1 VSISRRSFL
10 RASAAGVAQSSC
22 FWKSAAFLWGLPHR
36 SQNFQPREN
45 LPSLTAK
52 NPSGIPLMVAQNF
65 SHHFDPAYL
74 SNGLIGIR
82 PGLNPLAQAPTA
94 VSGFVDR
101 YIPYQMEAL
110 APAPY
115 PLMVDLVVSG
125 ISLLERPDLVT
136 IQRQSLDMSTGEL
149 LTQMTFSPGPVR
161 FDIEVLQFASR
172 SVPALLCQEV
182 RITPSDDAFASI
194 VAQIGTRG
202 VPGTVERDRPPE
214 QTGIDLVMGFRS
226 HGGLSDLGAAVMIL
240 VQTGI
245 EYADQPLSTDEGVT
259 RLFRLEGKGGQT
271 CRFRTVAAMVSK
283 FYHPEP
289 YLESIRMASWG
300 AVLGFDLLR
309 NQNRA
314 AWSELWKSRIQ
325 VTGDPASQKVL
336 DASFFYLHSSLNH
349 SDQTGMPPFGL
360 SQTRAYYGHSFWDT
374 ESWSLL
380 PVLLASPSTA
390 KSLLEFRRRS
400 LDYARK
406 LADLY
411 GYRGAQFPWEAA
423 PVGGFE
429 STPTFAATGWEEQ
442 HITPDVGL
450 AFWEYQVATGDQ
462 EFLKQAT
469 WPVLKAVAEWITS
482 RGVYTS
488 RGFEILHIMGPDE
501 GMPNVNNDAYVNL
514 ICKLV
519 LKDAI
524 ACAAQVGIAAPA
536 EWGRAAHLMFLPIQH
551 HKDIVLPC
559 ENPPQGRN
567 YPTGGLDMLTLH
579 DPPLSK
585 ELIRN
590 TFNYQEAI
598 RAHQPPAIGF
608 AEAAIA
614 ATAAWLGYRDK
625 ARQLFQAAWRGDWIE
640 PFGMLKEAPVET
652 YGCFLTNCGSL
663 LQTAMLGFTGLRIR
677 EGSWAAYP
685 AILPEGWS
693 RIEIDRIWIRGKPVR
708 VAAENGKPA
717 VLSGE

>member
-1 VSISRRSFL
+1 VFVSRRSFL
-10 RASAAGVAQSSC
+10 KTSAALTGTELIRHAGVA
-22 FWKSAAFLWGLPHR
+22 SANQAAAT
-36 SQNFQPREN
+36 
-45 LPSLTAK
+45 TATG
-52 NPSGIPLMVAQNF
+52 PAGIPRMVAQNF
-65 SHHFDPAYL
+65 SHHYNHVYL

-82 PGLNPLAQAPTA
+82 PGPNPLAQAPTA

-101 YIPYQMEAL
+101 FIPYGMQAL
-110 APAPY
+110 SPAPY
-115 PLMVDLVVSG
+115 PLMVDLVVNG
-125 ISLLERPDLVT
+125 VSLLQRPDLVS
-136 IQRQSLDMSTGEL
+136 IHRQSLDMATGEL
-149 LTQMTFSPGPVR
+149 LTRMTFSPGPVR

-182 RITPSDDAFASI
+182 RIAPSDDIFASI

-202 VPGTVERDRPPE
+202 VPGTVYRDRPPE

-226 HGGLSDLGAAVMIL
+226 HGGLSDLGTAVMIL

-245 EYADQPLSTDEGVT
+245 GFAEQFLSTDEGVT
-259 RLFRLEGKGGQT
+259 RLFRLEGKRGQT
-271 CRFRTVAAMVSK
+271 CRFRMVAAMVSK

-300 AVLGFDLLR
+300 AVLGFELLR

-314 AWSELWKSRIQ
+314 AWSELWKSRIK
-325 VTGDPASQKVL
+325 VTGDPASQTVL
-336 DASFFYLHSSLNH
+336 DASFFYLHSSLSH

-380 PVLLASPSTA
+380 PVVLASPSTA
-390 KSLLEFRRRS
+390 KSLLQFRRRS
-400 LDYARK
+400 LGNARK

-423 PVGGFE
+423 PLGGFE

-450 AFWEYQVATGDQ
+450 GFWEYQVATGDQ

-469 WPVLKAVAEWITS
+469 WPVLQAVAEWIAS

-514 ICKLV
+514 ICKMV
-519 LKDAI
+519 LQAAI
-524 ACAAQVGIAAPA
+524 ACATEAGTSAPP
-536 EWGRAAHLMFLPIQH
+536 EWGRAARLMFLPID
-551 HKDIVLPC
+551 HKNHVILPE
-559 ENPPQGRN
+559 ENPPTGGN

-614 ATAAWLGYRDK
+614 ATAGWLGYRNK
-625 ARQLFQAAWRGDWIE
+625 ARELFETSWRGDWIE

-677 EGSWAAYP
+677 QGDWAAYP
-685 AILPEGWS
+685 ASLPEGWS

-708 VAAENGKPA
+708 VVAENGKKA
-717 VLSGE
+717 AISGE